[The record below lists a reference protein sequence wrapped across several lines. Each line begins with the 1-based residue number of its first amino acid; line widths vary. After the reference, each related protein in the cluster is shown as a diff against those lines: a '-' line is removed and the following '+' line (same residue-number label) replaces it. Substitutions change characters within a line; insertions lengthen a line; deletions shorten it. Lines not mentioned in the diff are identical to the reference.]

1 MSYGRSVPAQVAER
15 ASGVAAGQGRE
26 KGHLYIQTNEMR
38 NHVIHYLRTADG
50 KIREAERAQ
59 TGGAGSGPCVPVN
72 GTGNAADVSEGAES
86 VIVTPDQRFLFAV
99 NGGDNSVSSFRIGI
113 DGRLTLLDAKR
124 TGNVI
129 SGSARSL
136 VHCPAFDTLFVLHA
150 RGPDHIR
157 LMSVEEDG
165 ALVPRPESYTV
176 NTMGKPDR
184 VATMAALTA
193 DEKFLVV
200 GTTFDQPAAMNP
212 DGSPILWVERNG
224 TLRSVAS
231 NSPDPD
237 GLIVFGIGAYCT
249 LREPKFEDGGGR
261 SPGSLRFL
269 HHRPDR
275 FIIGYALDDG
285 LALARIDEEGAIT
298 AGPLVGIDT
307 SMGRPS
313 EVCSVAVSPD
323 DRWVFAANRGYGYI
337 TSFRIEGN
345 VLCMGKDPA
354 CSRVPGDG
362 ALRALNGTV
371 SSNPANNWMSP
382 DGKYLYQLYPNASKL
397 VGYAIHPD
405 GSLEEVTNALTPRNS
420 PHGLT
425 GFGPSTP
432 PPSSLR
438 YQPS

>member
-1 MSYGRSVPAQVAER
+1 MSDGRSVPAQVPESAP
-15 ASGVAAGQGRE
+15 GVAAGQGSE
-26 KGHLYIQTNEMR
+26 NGHLYTQTNETR

-50 KIREAERAQ
+50 KVREAERVQ
-59 TGGAGSGPCVPVN
+59 TGGAG
-72 GTGNAADVSEGAES
+72 TGNAPDVFDGAES
-86 VIVTPDQRFLFAV
+86 VIVTPDQRFLFAL
-99 NGGDNSVSSFRIGI
+99 NGGDNSVSSFRVRT

-124 TGNVI
+124 TGNVPG
-129 SGSARSL
+129 GSARSL
-136 VHCPAFDTLFVLHA
+136 AYCPAFDTLFVLHA

-176 NTMGKPDR
+176 NTVGKPDR

-200 GTTFDQPAAMNP
+200 GTTFDQPARMNP

-224 TLRSVAS
+224 ALRSVAS
-231 NSPDPD
+231 NSSDPD

-249 LREPKFEDGGGR
+249 LREPKFQDGGGR

-269 HHRPDR
+269 HRRPDR

-285 LALARIDEEGAIT
+285 LALARIDQDGAIT
-298 AGPLVGIDT
+298 AGPLAGIDT

-313 EVCSVAVSPD
+313 ELCSVAVSPD
-323 DRWVFAANRGYGYI
+323 DRWVFAAIRGYGYI

-345 VLCMGKDPA
+345 VLGAGKDPA
-354 CSRVPGDG
+354 CGRVPGDG
-362 ALRALNGTV
+362 SLRALNGTV
-371 SSNPANNWMSP
+371 SSSPGSNWVSP

-397 VGYAIHPD
+397 VGYVVHPD
-405 GSLEEVTNALTPRNS
+405 GSLEEVTSAPTPHDS

-425 GFGPSTP
+425 GFGPP
-432 PPSSLR
+432 APAPSS
-438 YQPS
+438 